1 MDRPTDKLDNY
12 MDLCNAVAA
21 LPGKQR
27 RAALLY
33 SLGYTQIEIAF
44 EMGNSQPSVCRLLAK
59 VKKNCQGGIKVSS
72 LRVLSLVEAE
82 I

>member
-44 EMGNSQPSVCRLLAK
+44 EMEISQPAVSNLLQKAFCYCEG
-59 VKKNCQGGIKVSS
+59 VIKVPS
-72 LRVLSLVEAE
+72 LCVLSLVEAE